1 VHQTYRPDI
10 DGLRAFAVLA
20 VLVYHAFPDVLRGGF
35 AGVDVFFVISGYLI
49 TRDILARQAD
59 GTFTLIDF
67 YVRRVRRIF
76 PALITVLL
84 ATLLFGW
91 VVLYPHELEQLLMHV
106 AASVAFV
113 QNFKLLGE
121 AGYFDTSAQL
131 KPLLHLWSLSIEE
144 QFYLLWPLLLL
155 VVTRK
160 LLLVLVAI
168 GASFAANVWLT
179 DHNQTAAY
187 YLPITRFWQIAAG
200 ALLAIRPVRLA
211 PDRAELASLIGAV
224 LCVGSVIVLAAGV
237 GYPGWPGLVPTVGAA
252 LVIAGGPGTLVG
264 RALGWRPAVAIGL
277 ISYPLYLWH
286 WPVLAYLRTL
296 NADPPAWAIVLAVL
310 LSVALAAATYRWVE
324 RPLRHPQRA
333 RAKAK
338 GLAVS
343 MTALGALGLAAAPVA
358 AHIPRLHDGIAR
370 SAAMTADL
378 KLHDLSGFAR
388 CQSPQLRAI
397 PDMSFCLESGAPPSA
412 ALLGDSHAVHFYRAL
427 VAADRDR
434 GWLLLT
440 KSWCPPLY
448 GVHVHG
454 PTVDCRPA
462 MDAAIDALAKE
473 QAIKTVVLSFYA
485 GYAHTV
491 DLAFDHKHP
500 DSCPSR
506 THVEHPQARDKPEA
520 LLIGLRATVERLV
533 AAGKRVT
540 IMLDVPELPF
550 RPANC
555 ITRPLSVGKAERCGV
570 PLRQAQERRQ
580 LVETL
585 ARQLE
590 RELPAV
596 VRVFDPLP
604 LLCDGPWCPVDRGGM
619 LAYYDSNHLSVRGS
633 ELLIGPA
640 LAVIR

>member
-49 TRDILARQAD
+49 TRDILTRQAD
-59 GTFTLIDF
+59 GTFTLLDF

-144 QFYLLWPLLLL
+144 QFYLLWPLLLF
-155 VVTRK
+155 VKRK
-160 LLLVLVAI
+160 LVLVLVAI

-179 DHNQTAAY
+179 EHNQTAAY

-200 ALLAIRPVRLA
+200 ALLAIRPVHLA
-211 PDRAELASLIGAV
+211 RDRAELASLTGAV
-224 LCVGSVIVLAAGV
+224 LCVGSVIVLAAGA

-264 RALGWRPAVAIGL
+264 RALGWRPAVAVGL

-296 NADPPAWAIVLAVL
+296 NADPPVWAIVLSVL

-324 RPLRHPQRA
+324 RPLRHPQHA

-343 MTALGALGLAAAPVA
+343 MTVLGALGLAAAPVA

-388 CQSPQLRAI
+388 CQAPQLRAI
-397 PDMSFCLESGAPPSA
+397 PDMSFCLQSGPSA
-412 ALLGDSHAVHFYRAL
+412 TAVLLGDSHAVHFYRAL
-427 VAADRDR
+427 VTADRDR

-440 KSWCPPLY
+440 QSGCPPLY
-448 GVHVHG
+448 VVHVHG
-454 PTVDCRPA
+454 PNVDCRRR
-462 MDAAIDALAKE
+462 MDTAIDALAAE
-473 QAIKTVVLSFYA
+473 PAIDVVVLSFYA
-485 GYAHTV
+485 GYTHAV
-491 DLAFDHKHP
+491 DMAFEHLSP
-500 DSCPSR
+500 NAGPS
-506 THVEHPQARDKPEA
+506 HYKLEHPQARDKPEA

-540 IMLDVPELPF
+540 ILLDVAELPF
-550 RPANC
+550 LPANC
-555 ITRPLSVGKAERCGV
+555 ITRPLSVGKIERCGV

-590 RELPAV
+590 RELTA
-596 VRVFDPLP
+596 VRVFDPLA
-604 LLCDGPWCPVDRGGM
+604 LLCDDRWCAVDRPGM
-619 LAYYDSNHLSVRGS
+619 LLYYDSHHLSVRGA
-633 ELLIGPA
+633 EMVIGAA
-640 LAVIR
+640 LPSMR